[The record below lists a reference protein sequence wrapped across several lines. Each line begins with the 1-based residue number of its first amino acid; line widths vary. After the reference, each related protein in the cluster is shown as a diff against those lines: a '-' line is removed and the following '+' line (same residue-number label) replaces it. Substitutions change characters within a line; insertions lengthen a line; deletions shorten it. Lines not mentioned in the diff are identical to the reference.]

1 MSSSRSIAA
10 ARQKRAGEA
19 PPIVGRPQQLQPQ
32 RNVKIQSQQQQQQQS
47 QSQTKPSPQQQQV
60 QQKVGVAQFNGKLTI
75 SDAVGLITLRLGRIE
90 QYIQNSSQEEKEESK
105 SAVMDNSVI
114 MTIIS
119 RLDSL
124 EKREDK
130 FQKLEKELKELKDLI
145 VLHINKFESTNLDI
159 ENRFQDIE
167 SGFIELEKNIIPNT
181 EENTE
186 NELFSEQT
194 NIENI
199 KLEIVEK
206 EEESSLQ
213 TILSEDLKNIM
224 INS

>member
-10 ARQKRAGEA
+10 ARQKRAGE
-19 PPIVGRPQQLQPQ
+19 PPPVVGRPQQLQPQ
-32 RNVKIQSQQQQQQQS
+32 RNVKIQSQQQQQQS
-47 QSQTKPSPQQQQV
+47 QSQTRPSSQQV

-90 QYIQNSSQEEKEESK
+90 QYIQNSSQEEKEEGK
-105 SAVMDNSVI
+105 SAVMDNSI
-114 MTIIS
+114 LMTIIN

-167 SGFIELEKNIIPNT
+167 SGFIELEKNIISNT
-181 EENTE
+181 EENIE

>member
-19 PPIVGRPQQLQPQ
+19 PPIVGGRPQQLQPQ
-32 RNVKIQSQQQQQQQS
+32 RNTKIQSQQQIPQQ
-47 QSQTKPSPQQQQV
+47 PQQQIPQQQV
-60 QQKVGVAQFNGKLTI
+60 SKNVGVPMFNGKLTI

-90 QYIQNSSQEEKEESK
+90 QHIQNSSQEEKEEGK
-105 SAVMDNSVI
+105 STVMDNSI
-114 MTIIS
+114 LMTIIN

-167 SGFIELEKNIIPNT
+167 SGFIELEKNIIPIDT
-181 EENTE
+181 IE

-206 EEESSLQ
+206 EDESSLQ